1 MNAPTDTSIVIPAAI
16 AALPGLNLSERV
28 ALAHVA
34 KFPGCS
40 NRSLA
45 KLLGVSVRGAENIL
59 RRLRDEGHIHQVGK
73 GRARRHDLAFP
84 VEQHTLCGKSNCDES
99 HIKCAVEP
107 SSVQAVVLEMS
118 TQDFAAMRLSF
129 YETCCGRGEYALAQQ
144 HLEAVRARVEQAVDV
159 LPEDKAAL
167 LTKLKRIE
175 DQCFAFTIGAK
186 VAEGLPNDVQKKLAL
201 TLCRASADKLAL
213 LREKVESGATF
224 GGGKGV
230 LGLIGEHL

>member
-1 MNAPTDTSIVIPAAI
+1 MNPPKDLSVTIPAAI

-45 KLLGVSVRGAENIL
+45 RLLGVSVRGAENIL
-59 RRLRDEGHIHQVGK
+59 RRLRDAGHIHQVGK
-73 GRARRHDLAFP
+73 GRARRHVLTFP
-84 VEQHTLCGKSNCDES
+84 AEQHTLCGKNQNAES
-99 HIKCAVEP
+99 HIKCVVEP
-107 SSVQAVVLEMS
+107 SSMQVVVSEMS
-118 TQDFAAMRLSF
+118 TQEFAAMRLSC
-129 YETCCGRGEYALAQQ
+129 YETCCGHGEYALAQQ

-175 DQCFAFTIGAK
+175 DQCFAFNIGAK
-186 VAEGLPNDVQKKLAL
+186 VAEGLPSDVQKKLAL
-201 TLCRASADKLAL
+201 TLCCATADKLAL
-213 LREKVESGATF
+213 LREKVESGATL

-230 LGLIGEHL
+230 LGLIGEQL